1 MYTLGKE
8 KYFQCSEWRK
18 KLNNLYN
25 INLELSEIHSIFES
39 LNIPKKYI
47 KIRGIDISH
56 YPQSNVYTKIY
67 DGSLRDKI
75 NMFKLQ
81 KTKPYDLYSKKTPS
95 INIPLHDN
103 VKTDDD
109 YTYKNNENDMEKYSE
124 YLINKVYENKINM
137 PTHKVKG
144 GYKWGKTG
152 KVYPT
157 KKQAN
162 KQGQAIYANGWK
174 EIKENTI
181 HITENELHEIIK
193 ESINRVINESRGI
206 KSKKLY
212 DIIKK
217 HGGIKSTRGI
227 FDLHNMLDSDIIDV
241 VDWSDVK
248 NYKPS
253 NLDIADEVDYIELK
267 DGKYLLAKCRG
278 AKFDRISKSYNDK
291 REKLDGD
298 FEFLNTKKNERYKNR
313 YPRKEDYIWQNKDA
327 EFIFNNPYF
336 RQNDGNWTPERKKE
350 VMNNIRNKR
359 EWWNNEKE

>member
-1 MYTLGKE
+1 MDIFFNKKKDITSNSIKKKIRELYKKDYELDTIHWIMKKSGLE
-8 KYFQCSEWRK
+8 PYERK
-18 KLNNLYN
+18 MSNGRILDVYNKTDFEIAIRNNYIKNIITKIEVNKNQKLNNTFPKTDEESN
-25 INLELSEIHSIFES
+25 IEIPKP
-39 LNIPKKYI
+39 NIPKKEYEE
-47 KIRGIDISH
+47 D
-56 YPQSNVYTKIY
+56 
-67 DGSLRDKI
+67 
-75 NMFKLQ
+75 
-81 KTKPYDLYSKKTPS
+81 YS
-95 INIPLHDN
+95 
-103 VKTDDD
+103 
-109 YTYKNNENDMEKYSE
+109 TYKNDENDMEKYSD
-124 YLINKVYENKINM
+124 YLINNVYENKIHLTFNDLQEI
-137 PTHKVKG
+137 VK
-144 GYKWGKTG
+144 KS
-152 KVYPT
+152 VI
-157 KKQAN
+157 N
-162 KQGQAIYANGWK
+162 IL
-174 EIKENTI
+174 
-181 HITENELHEIIK
+181 TEN
-193 ESINRVINESRGI
+193 RGI

-212 DIIKK
+212 DIIKT

-298 FEFLNTKKNERYKNR
+298 FEFLNAKKDERYKNR
-313 YPRKEDYIWQNKDA
+313 YPRKEDYVWQNKDA